1 MSIASFSQ
9 IVSHG
14 GRLIING
21 KTYNSMPQFQNISIV
36 DGVIVADGKVWSGE
50 NEKNAPNAKDLS
62 IANKIELHVHLDG
75 NVKSK
80 CTIQADHGAAVIVH
94 GSVSGDVR
102 TVAGS
107 IQVDG
112 NVEQGDVSSTNGGI
126 VIRGTVG
133 GNVSTTNGSIRTGA
147 VRGRVSSV
155 NGSIV
160 HQ

>member
-50 NEKNAPNAKDLS
+50 NAPNAKDLS

-75 NVKSK
+75 NVGK